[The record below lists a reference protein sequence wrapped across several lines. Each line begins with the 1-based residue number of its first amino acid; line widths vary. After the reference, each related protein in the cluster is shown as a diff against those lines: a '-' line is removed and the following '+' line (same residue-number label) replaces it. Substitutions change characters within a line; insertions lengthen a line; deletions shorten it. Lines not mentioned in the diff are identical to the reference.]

1 MALRVRP
8 DKCRLPEILRERNL
22 EPQDVYEDPE
32 INMSKQQFSAYFTGR
47 QKMSLS
53 TTKLFADYFGIPM
66 DEIYT
71 WKYSKSRRGSRQ
83 KTE

>member
-1 MALRVRP
+1 MAHRVRP
-8 DKCRLPEILRERNL
+8 EKCRLPEILRERGL

-32 INMSKQQFSAYFTGR
+32 IDMTKQQFSSYYTSR

-66 DEIYT
+66 DDLYT
-71 WKYSKSRRGSRQ
+71 WKRDKTRKGSRS
-83 KTE
+83 